1 MTVRDLASADLKL
14 LGSAKVAISTAT
26 TTNFDFGTPDD
37 LNLAT
42 NANYKGGDKLLVVFT
57 STSGSTSSTVS
68 FSVQDAPDNAGAI
81 GTPAAAST
89 DGTLTGGTGDQ
100 HAHTFVRVKSG
111 RPWIRLRVTNSGTD
125 AHTATAKVFAVGSG
139 V

>member
-1 MTVRDLASADLKL
+1 MPVNDLASGALKL

-26 TTNFDFGTPDD
+26 TTSFDFGGVDD
-37 LNLAT
+37 INLAT
-42 NANYKGGDKLLVVFT
+42 NANYKHGDKVLVVFT

-68 FSVQDAPDNAGAI
+68 FVVQDAPDNAGSI
-81 GTPAAAST
+81 GTPATAVT

-100 HAHTFVRVKSG
+100 HAHTFVRVQSG
-111 RPWIRLRVTNSGTD
+111 RPWLRCRVANSGTD
-125 AHTATAKVFAVGSG
+125 AHVATVKVFAVGSG